1 MGRKDVFEHII
12 DGVSGIAPGDVSGKA
27 LVVGVCSKGEVGKTY
42 YLGKRSDLAKLLGTG
57 PLVDRLQDIFA
68 AAGQDATVLAVPVA
82 GNPSG
87 TITQVKHI
95 GTGVSASVSGIP
107 AANADVV
114 VEIVNGGALGTAT
127 AKIST
132 DNGAIF
138 SSASA
143 VAANGQ
149 VTIGGSG
156 TTLVF
161 EGGDLV
167 AGDTYTYTVRGAIG
181 TVEQVG
187 SGAKVTVE
195 GTVVVGAQ
203 LVLQVV
209 KSGGRNVGQYQLSV
223 DGGDNFSG
231 YRTIPVDGRIVAAD
245 TGVTIVCP
253 SSGDEEFKA
262 GTTYSCNLLA
272 PVPTV
277 PAVIAALKK
286 PLEVVDPEFVY
297 VVGGSDSVA
306 WASLGA
312 LADDLWNKHRPTY
325 FVCESRLPAAGEDLN
340 DWVTALKEERAT
352 FAHRFVSVCCAY
364 GEIADRTGQRKVRNA
379 GGLLTGRI
387 LSIPVQRDI
396 GRVRDQAITGITVPD
411 EYTDSMQ
418 LVLEDAGYITLTRY
432 AGLRGTYW
440 GTARTMANTT
450 SDYQRLEVIRTTF
463 KAIRLMRLQAL
474 KALKDELGDP
484 VQGADASGLAY
495 LRSNLEN
502 ALDTMVKAKPKELAG
517 YAIEIPPGQDFV
529 NNGVAVETKLIGIPI
544 IDTINL
550 YSSYI
555 YAGSKFDPRLQ
566 G

>member
-1 MGRKDVFEHII
+1 MGRKDVFEHIV
-12 DGVSGIAPGDVSGKA
+12 DGVSGLVPGDVTGKA
-27 LVVGVCSKGEVGKTY
+27 LVVGVCSQGEVGKVY
-42 YLGKRSDLAKLLGTG
+42 YLGKRSDLTKLLGAG
-57 PLVDRLQDIFA
+57 PLVDRLNDIFA
-68 AAGQDATVLAVPVA
+68 AAGQDATVLAVPVS

-87 TITQVKHI
+87 TISRVKHV
-95 GTGVSASVSGIP
+95 GTGVSASVSGLP
-107 AANADVV
+107 AANADVL
-114 VEIVNGGALGTAT
+114 VEIVNGGSLGTAT
-127 AKIST
+127 AKVST
-132 DNGAIF
+132 DAGASF
-138 SSASA
+138 GSASA

-149 VTIGGSG
+149 IAIGGSG
-156 TTLVF
+156 TTLVL
-161 EGGDLV
+161 ESGNLV
-167 AGDTYTYTVRGAIG
+167 VGDTYSYTVRGSIGAIQQTG
-181 TVEQVG
+181 K
-187 SGAKVTVE
+187 GASVSVE
-195 GTVVVGAQ
+195 GAVKVGAQ
-203 LVLQVV
+203 LALQVV
-209 KSGGRNVGQYQLSV
+209 KSGGRNVGQYRLSV

-231 YRTIPVDGRIVAAD
+231 YRTIPVDGRITAAD
-245 TGVTIVCP
+245 TGTTIVCP
-253 SSGDEEFKA
+253 DDEFTV
-262 GTTYSCNLLA
+262 GTTYSCSLLA

-277 PAVIAALKK
+277 SAVIAALKK
-286 PLEVVDPEFVY
+286 PLEIVDPEYVY
-297 VVGGSDSVA
+297 VVGASDSVA

-312 LADDLWNKHRPTY
+312 LADDLWNKHRPT
-325 FVCESRLPAAGEDLN
+325 FFLCESRLPSAGEDLD
-340 DWVTALKEERAT
+340 DWVSALKEERAT
-352 FAHRFVSVCCAY
+352 FAHRFVSVCCGF

-379 GGLLTGRI
+379 GGLLSGRI

-396 GRVRDQAITGITVPD
+396 GRVRDQSITGITVPD
-411 EYTDSMQ
+411 EYTESMQ
-418 LVLEDAGYITLTRY
+418 LALEDAGYITLTRY

-440 GTARTMANTT
+440 GTARTMADTT

-517 YAIEIPPGQDFV
+517 YAIEIPLDQDFV

-544 IDTINL
+544 IDKINL

>member
-1 MGRKDVFEHII
+1 MGRKDVFEHIV
-12 DGVSGIAPGDVSGKA
+12 DGVSGLVPGDVTGKA
-27 LVVGVCSKGEVGKTY
+27 LVVGVCSQGEVGKVY
-42 YLGKRSDLAKLLGTG
+42 YLGKRSDLTKLLGAG
-57 PLVDRLQDIFA
+57 PLVDRLNDIFA
-68 AAGQDATVLAVPVA
+68 AAGQDATVLAVPVS

-87 TITQVKHI
+87 TMSRVKHV
-95 GTGVSASVSGIP
+95 GTGVPASVSGLP
-107 AANADVV
+107 AANADVL
-114 VEIVNGGALGTAT
+114 VEIVNGGSLGTAT
-127 AKIST
+127 AKVST
-132 DNGAIF
+132 DAGASF
-138 SSASA
+138 GSASA

-149 VTIGGSG
+149 IAIGGSG
-156 TTLVF
+156 TTLVL
-161 EGGDLV
+161 ESGNLV
-167 AGDTYTYTVRGAIG
+167 VGDTYSYIVRGAIG
-181 TVEQVG
+181 AIQQTGKGVSV
-187 SGAKVTVE
+187 SVE
-195 GTVVVGAQ
+195 GAVKVGAQ
-203 LVLQVV
+203 LALQVV
-209 KSGGRNVGQYQLSV
+209 KSGGRNVGQYRLSV

-231 YRTIPVDGRIVAAD
+231 YRTIPVDGRISAAD
-245 TGVTIVCP
+245 TGTTIVCP
-253 SSGDEEFKA
+253 DDEFTV
-262 GTTYSCNLLA
+262 GTIYSCSLLA

-277 PAVIAALKK
+277 SAVITALKK
-286 PLEVVDPEFVY
+286 PLEIVDPEFVY
-297 VVGGSDSVA
+297 VVGASDSVA

-312 LADDLWNKHRPTY
+312 LADDLWNKHRPT
-325 FVCESRLPAAGEDLN
+325 FFLCESRLPSAGEDLD
-340 DWVTALKEERAT
+340 DWVSALKEERAT
-352 FAHRFVSVCCAY
+352 FAHRFVSVCCGF

-379 GGLLTGRI
+379 GGLLSGRI

-396 GRVRDQAITGITVPD
+396 GRVRDQSITGITVSD
-411 EYTDSMQ
+411 EYTESMQ

-440 GTARTMANTT
+440 GTARTMADTT

-517 YAIEIPPGQDFV
+517 YAIEIPLDQDFV

-544 IDTINL
+544 IDKINL

>member
-1 MGRKDVFEHII
+1 MGRKDVFEHIV
-12 DGVSGIAPGDVSGKA
+12 DGVSGLVPGDVTGKA
-27 LVVGVCSKGEVGKTY
+27 LVVGVCSQGEVGKVY
-42 YLGKRSDLAKLLGTG
+42 YLGKRSDLTKLLGAG
-57 PLVDRLQDIFA
+57 PLVDRLNDIFA
-68 AAGQDATVLAVPVA
+68 AAGQDATVLAVPVS

-87 TITQVKHI
+87 TISRVKHV
-95 GTGVSASVSGIP
+95 GTGVSASVSGLP
-107 AANADVV
+107 AANADVL
-114 VEIVNGGALGTAT
+114 VEIVNGGSLGTAT
-127 AKIST
+127 AKVST
-132 DNGAIF
+132 DAGASF
-138 SSASA
+138 GSASA

-149 VTIGGSG
+149 IAIGGSG
-156 TTLVF
+156 TTLVL
-161 EGGDLV
+161 ESGNLV
-167 AGDTYTYTVRGAIG
+167 VGDTYSYIVRGAIG
-181 TVEQVG
+181 AIQQTG
-187 SGAKVTVE
+187 KGASVSVE
-195 GTVVVGAQ
+195 GAVKVGAQ
-203 LVLQVV
+203 LALQVV
-209 KSGGRNVGQYQLSV
+209 KSGGRNVGQYRLSV

-231 YRTIPVDGRIVAAD
+231 YRTIPVDGRISAAD
-245 TGVTIVCP
+245 TGTTIVCP
-253 SSGDEEFKA
+253 DDEFTL
-262 GTTYSCNLLA
+262 GTTYSCSLLA

-277 PAVIAALKK
+277 SAVIAALKK
-286 PLEVVDPEFVY
+286 PLEIVDPEYVY
-297 VVGGSDSVA
+297 VVGASDSVA

-312 LADDLWNKHRPTY
+312 LADDLWNKHRPT
-325 FVCESRLPAAGEDLN
+325 FFLCESRLPSAGEDLD
-340 DWVTALKEERAT
+340 DWVSALKEERAT
-352 FAHRFVSVCCAY
+352 FAHRFVSVCCGF

-379 GGLLTGRI
+379 GGLLSGRI

-396 GRVRDQAITGITVPD
+396 GRVRDQSITGITVSD
-411 EYTDSMQ
+411 EYTESMQ
-418 LVLEDAGYITLTRY
+418 LALEDAGYITLTRY

-440 GTARTMANTT
+440 GTARTMADTT

-517 YAIEIPPGQDFV
+517 YAIVIPLDQDFV

-544 IDTINL
+544 IDKINL

>member
-12 DGVSGIAPGDVSGKA
+12 DGVSGIVPGDVSGQA
-27 LVVGVCSKGEVGKTY
+27 LVVGACSKGEVGKTY
-42 YLGKRSDLAKLLGTG
+42 YLGKRSDLSKLLGTG

-68 AAGQDATVLAVPVA
+68 AAGQDATVLAVPVV

-87 TITQVKHI
+87 TISQVKHI
-95 GTGVSASVSGIP
+95 GTGTGASVSGVP
-107 AANADVV
+107 AANADVI

-132 DNGAIF
+132 DNGANF

-149 VTIGGSG
+149 MTVGSSG
-156 TTLVF
+156 TTLIF
-161 EGGDLV
+161 EEGDLV
-167 AGDTYTYTVRGAIG
+167 TGDTYIYTVRGAIG

-195 GTVVVGAQ
+195 GSVVVGAQ

-245 TGVTIVCP
+245 TGVTVVCP
-253 SSGDEEFKA
+253 DEEFKA
-262 GTTYSCNLLA
+262 GTIYSCNLLA

-277 PAVIAALKK
+277 SAVIAALKK

-297 VVGGSDSVA
+297 VVGASDSVA

-312 LADDLWNKHRPTY
+312 LADDLWNKHRPTF
-325 FVCESRLPAAGEDLN
+325 FVCESRLPVAGEELD
-340 DWVTALKEERAT
+340 DWVTALKKERSA
-352 FAHRFVSVCCAY
+352 FAHRFVSVCCGY

-411 EYTDSMQ
+411 EYEESMQ
-418 LVLEDAGYITLTRY
+418 LALEDAGYVTLTRY
-432 AGLRGTYW
+432 AGLRGIYW
-440 GTARTMANTT
+440 GTARTMADTT

-495 LRSNLEN
+495 LRANLEN
-502 ALDTMVKAKPKELAG
+502 ALDTMVKAKPKELAS
-517 YAIEIPPGQDFV
+517 YVIEIPLDQDFV

-550 YSSYI
+550 FSSYI
-555 YAGSKFDPRLQ
+555 YAGSKFDPRLE